1 MLNYN
6 GLRSTEDY
14 WNENRNSYEVRFA
27 NHAYEI
33 KVETIGFTGRRLTCY
48 MSADWSEDEFIIRY
62 DPNYRLWAI
71 GSRRT
76 GKLKPCY
83 LGCDDMKIIWDGF
96 IFSTILRYVDLPA
109 DLLEFVKSAIR
120 KDPNFKY
127 YNDSVF
133 DEKLI

>member
-14 WNENRNSYEVRFA
+14 WNEGRNSYEVRFA

-48 MSADWSEDEFIIRY
+48 MSADWSEDEFLIRY
-62 DPNYRLWAI
+62 DPDYRLWAI

-76 GKLKPCY
+76 GELKPCY
-83 LGCDDMKIIWDGF
+83 LGCDDMM
-96 IFSTILRYVDLPA
+96 LRYVDLPA
-109 DLLEFVKSAIR
+109 DLLEFVRSAIR
-120 KDPNFKY
+120 KDPNFEY
-127 YNDSVF
+127 YNDTVF